1 MGRRHINPNQIKL
14 TLCCSGP
21 RLAAEGAPAPSEQPA
36 RQKVPARASGNRL
49 VQRGATGAEK
59 SSLRANQPPPRAS
72 QPPPRANQPP
82 LRANHPPP
90 PPERRGSHLSHPCVA
105 AAAAAT
111 ADLQGEREETGLSGA
126 AHNSASRVKDDEQLY
141 AYR

>member
-1 MGRRHINPNQIKL
+1 L
-14 TLCCSGP
+14 YCSGP

-49 VQRGATGAEK
+49 VQRGATAAEK
-59 SSLRANQPPPRAS
+59 NSSLRASQPPPRAS
-72 QPPPRANQPP
+72 QPPLRANQ
-82 LRANHPPP
+82 PPP

-111 ADLQGEREETGLSGA
+111 ADLQGEREETGLSSA

>member
-1 MGRRHINPNQIKL
+1 MKL
-14 TLCCSGP
+14 TLHCCSGP

-49 VQRGATGAEK
+49 VQRGATAAEK
-59 SSLRANQPPPRAS
+59 SSLRANQPPLRAN
-72 QPPPRANQPP
+72 QPPPRANQ
-82 LRANHPPP
+82 PPP

-111 ADLQGEREETGLSGA
+111 ADLQGEREETGLSSA
-126 AHNSASRVKDDEQLY
+126 AHNSASSRVKDDEQLY